1 MRIDISKSCV
11 ETMLKLGMIQDYT
24 DDGYGF
30 RDDSDW
36 QPLGDIIE
44 FYFDMERNHNRK
56 IRINV
61 TDNKETQNA

>member
-11 ETMLKLGMIQDYT
+11 ETMIKLGMIVDYT

-30 RDDSDW
+30 RADCNW

-44 FYFDMERNHNRK
+44 FHFDMEKEHNQK

-61 TDNKETQNA
+61 TDKENT